1 MLGSY
6 LLSYVDAH
14 VAGEP
19 LRLIT
24 GGPKL
29 KGGTLVEKTGY
40 LKNNFDFIRRAAM
53 LEPRGHADMY
63 GAYLTEPSDTR
74 ADLGVIFIDSALY
87 NAMCGHG
94 SIAIA
99 TIAVEMGYVPA
110 QEPVTDV
117 VLETGAGLVTVKV
130 DVQDGRTVGATLEGV
145 PSFLYKADVQLEV
158 FGKKI
163 TADIVFGGNFFAM
176 VSMKQLNLKHSKEYL
191 DNFIRYGIEIRE
203 QANKL
208 DIQHPTQPHIT
219 TVDDILFVD
228 DPAFPGDTYKSLVFL
243 GESQIDR
250 SPCGTGTCARV
261 GALYSK
267 GQLKKDAVFRHES
280 VIGSVFECRVGSET
294 TVGDYKAII
303 PLVRSRGFITGI
315 GTLVINS
322 DDPLKDGF
330 LLR

>member
-1 MLGSY
+1 MGRFI
-6 LLSYVDAH
+6 LSYVDAH

-29 KGGTLVEKTGY
+29 KGKTLVEKTEY
-40 LKNNFDFIRRAAM
+40 MKKNYDFIRKAAM

-63 GAYLTEPSDTR
+63 GAYLTESSDPK
-74 ADLGVIFIDSALY
+74 ADLGIIFIDSALY

-99 TIAVEMGYVPA
+99 TIAVEMGYVTA
-110 QEPVTDV
+110 KEPVTDV

-130 DVQDGRTVGATLEGV
+130 DVQDGRTVGATLQGV
-145 PSFLYKADVQLEV
+145 PSFLYKSDVEIEV
-158 FGKKI
+158 FDKKVLV
-163 TADIVFGGNFFAM
+163 DIVFGGNFFAM
-176 VSMKQLNLKHSKEYL
+176 VDMRQLGLKHDKEYL
-191 DNFIRYGIEIRE
+191 DAFIRYGKEIRR
-203 QANKL
+203 QANIL
-208 DIQHPTQPHIT
+208 NIQHPTQPHIT

-243 GESQIDR
+243 GEAQIDR
-250 SPCGTGTCARV
+250 SPCGTGTSARM

-267 GQLKKDAVFRHES
+267 RQLSKDDIFYHES
-280 VIGSVFECRVGSET
+280 IIGTVFEGRIGCET
-294 TVGDYKAII
+294 TAGDYKAVI
-303 PLVRSRGFITGI
+303 PLIKSRGFITGL
-315 GTLVINS
+315 GNLVINT
-322 DDPLKDGF
+322 DDPLNCGF

>member
-1 MLGSY
+1 MGQY
-6 LLSYVDAH
+6 ILSYIDAH

-29 KGGTLVEKTGY
+29 KGKTLVDKTEY
-40 LKNNFDFIRRAAM
+40 MKKNYDFIRKAAM

-63 GAYLTEPSDTR
+63 GAYLTEPTDPK
-74 ADLGVIFIDSALY
+74 ADLGIIFIDSGLY

-99 TIAVEMGYVPA
+99 TIAVEMGYVTA
-110 QEPVTDV
+110 QEPVTDA

-130 DVQDGRTVGATLEGV
+130 DVQNGRTVGATLQGV
-145 PSFLYKADVQLEV
+145 PSFLYKSDVEIEV
-158 FGKKI
+158 FGQKI
-163 TADIVFGGNFFAM
+163 SVDIVFGGNFFAM
-176 VSMKQLNLKHSKEYL
+176 VDMKQLNLKHSSEYL
-191 DNFIRYGIEIRE
+191 DQFIRYGKEIRK
-203 QANKL
+203 QANQL
-208 DIQHPTQPHIT
+208 DIQHPTQQHIT

-243 GESQIDR
+243 GEAQIDR
-250 SPCGTGTCARV
+250 SPCGTGTCARM

-267 GQLKKDAVFRHES
+267 GQLKKDDVFYHES
-280 VIGSVFECRVGSET
+280 IIGTVFEGRIDSET
-294 TVGDYKAII
+294 TVGDFKAII
-303 PLVRSRGFITGI
+303 PLIKSRGYITGI
-315 GTLVINS
+315 GNLVINT

>member
-1 MLGSY
+1 MGQY
-6 LLSYVDAH
+6 ILSYIDAH

-29 KGGTLVEKTGY
+29 KGKTLVDKTEY
-40 LKNNFDFIRRAAM
+40 MKKNYDFIRKAAM

-63 GAYLTEPSDTR
+63 GAYLTEPTDPK
-74 ADLGVIFIDSALY
+74 ADLGIIFIDSALY

-99 TIAVEMGYVPA
+99 TIAVEMGYVTA

-130 DVQDGRTVGATLEGV
+130 DVQDGRTIGATLQGV
-145 PSFLYKADVQLEV
+145 PSFLYRSDVEIEV
-158 FGKKI
+158 FDQKI
-163 TADIVFGGNFFAM
+163 LVDIVFGGNFFAM
-176 VSMKQLNLKHSKEYL
+176 VDMKQLNLKHSREYL
-191 DNFIRYGIEIRE
+191 DQFIRYGKEIRK
-203 QANKL
+203 QANQIH
-208 DIQHPTQPHIT
+208 IQHPTRQHIT

-243 GESQIDR
+243 GEAQIDR
-250 SPCGTGTCARV
+250 SPCGTGTSARM
-261 GALYSK
+261 GALYNK
-267 GQLKKDAVFRHES
+267 GQLKKDDVFYHES
-280 VIGSVFECRVGSET
+280 IIGTVFEGRIGSET
-294 TVGDYKAII
+294 TVGDFKAII
-303 PLVRSRGFITGI
+303 PLIKSRGYITGI
-315 GTLVINS
+315 GNLVINT

>member
-1 MLGSY
+1 MGQY
-6 LLSYVDAH
+6 ILSYVDAH

-24 GGPKL
+24 SGPKL
-29 KGGTLVEKTGY
+29 KGKTLVEKTEY
-40 LKNNFDFIRRAAM
+40 MKKNYDFIRKAAM

-63 GAYLTEPSDTR
+63 GAYLTEPTDPK
-74 ADLGVIFIDSALY
+74 ADLGIIFIDSGLY

-99 TIAVEMGYVPA
+99 TIAVEMGYVTA

-130 DVQDGRTVGATLEGV
+130 DVQNGRTVGATLQGV
-145 PSFLYKADVQLEV
+145 PSFLYKSDVEIEV
-158 FGKKI
+158 FGQKI
-163 TADIVFGGNFFAM
+163 SVDIVFGGNFFAM
-176 VSMKQLNLKHSKEYL
+176 VDMKQLNLKHSSEYL
-191 DNFIRYGIEIRE
+191 DQFIRYGKEIRK
-203 QANKL
+203 QANQL
-208 DIQHPTQPHIT
+208 DIQHPTQQHIT

-243 GESQIDR
+243 GEAQIDR
-250 SPCGTGTCARV
+250 SPCGTGTCARM

-267 GQLKKDAVFRHES
+267 GQLKKDDVFYHES
-280 VIGSVFECRVGSET
+280 IIGTVFEGRIDSET
-294 TVGDYKAII
+294 TVGDFKAII
-303 PLVRSRGFITGI
+303 PLIKSRGYITGI
-315 GTLVINS
+315 GNLVINT